1 MVKSRLTSELGT
13 RTKDGIGW
21 GPGGQKTLLT
31 LPKHP
36 TLGQMVKQ
44 TILCVDDEIDNVE
57 ALERLFRKK
66 YHVLKATSAQQALE
80 ILAQHPDPI
89 SVIISD
95 QRMPEMTGVEFFAQT
110 QQSHPD
116 IVRILLTGYTDLES
130 IILAINQGQI
140 YRYLTKPWEPLDL
153 QNTVEHAIERFQLGQ
168 ELAIRNKELELANQE
183 LKTLD
188 QAKSHFMILINHE
201 LKTPLT
207 SVLSFSALLAE
218 SKLSDEDKLMVNRI
232 QKSADR
238 LKSLVD
244 DALLIVRADTGQL
257 KIETQG
263 IVIHTLD
270 DLMNEEM
277 QKLQAKKEIQ
287 IETSFVSEA
296 ALADGRLLKQV
307 LRRLLHNA
315 LKFSLEKESVQIST
329 QQIGSEILFQV
340 SNKGPQITPK
350 MIRKIL
356 NPFFTDE
363 DIMHHSTGMGLG
375 LSVSQAVL
383 KAHGSTLV
391 IQNSDTGVDV
401 SFKLKALQT
410 S

>member
-1 MVKSRLTSELGT
+1 M
-13 RTKDGIGW
+13 
-21 GPGGQKTLLT
+21 
-31 LPKHP
+31 
-36 TLGQMVKQ
+36 KQ

-66 YHVLKATSAQQALE
+66 YYVLKATSAQQALE

-140 YRYLTKPWEPLDL
+140 YRYLTKPWEPVDL

-168 ELAIRNKELELANQE
+168 ELATRNKELELANQE

-329 QQIGSEILFQV
+329 QQIGSEILFLV

-375 LSVSQAVL
+375 LSVSQAIL

-391 IQNSDTGVDV
+391 IQNSDSGVDV